1 MKAAHVTGCPAARR
15 SCGAGD
21 HRALKHTKGGMMK
34 SMRVLL
40 LLLTAL
46 LLVPRAQAE
55 APPSARDILNRVD
68 DLYRGRSAHGTM
80 TMKVVNPNY
89 QRELTMEFWSQGTDK
104 SLIRILQPK
113 KERRTSTL
121 KNGNNIWNYLPKVDR
136 TIKIP
141 SSMMG
146 GSWMG
151 SDFTN
156 DDLVKEHRMAADY
169 DSRFTSS
176 SGSAKDVVEITCTP
190 KPNAPVV
197 WGKVVVRVRRADL
210 IPLETTYYKENGAV
224 ARRLTFS
231 NVREIGSRKLPTT
244 LTMIPVD
251 KPGHSTVVTYQELKF
266 DVSLRPNLFTVANL
280 RN

>member
-1 MKAAHVTGCPAARR
+1 
-15 SCGAGD
+15 
-21 HRALKHTKGGMMK
+21 MK
-34 SMRVLL
+34 SMRMLL

-46 LLVPRAQAE
+46 LFSPRTHADATL
-55 APPSARDILNRVD
+55 SARDILNRVD

-80 TMKVVNPNY
+80 TMKVINPHY
-89 QRELTMEFWSQGTDK
+89 QRELTMEFWSQGTNK

-121 KNGNNIWNYLPKVDR
+121 KDGNNIWNYLPKVDR

-156 DDLVKEHRMAADY
+156 DDLVKEHRMAVDY

-176 SGSAKDVVEITCTP
+176 PTTPKDVIEITCTP

-210 IPLETTYYKENGAV
+210 VALTITYYKENGAE

-231 NVREIGSRKLPTT
+231 DVREVGGRKLPMTM
-244 LTMIPVD
+244 TMIPVD
-251 KPGHSTVVTYQELKF
+251 KPGHSTVVKYKELKF
-266 DVSLRPNLFTVANL
+266 DVSLPADLFTVANL
-280 RN
+280 RD

>member
-1 MKAAHVTGCPAARR
+1 
-15 SCGAGD
+15 
-21 HRALKHTKGGMMK
+21 MK

-46 LLVPRAQAE
+46 LLSPRTHAE
-55 APPSARDILNRVD
+55 ATASARDILNRVD

-80 TMKVVNPNY
+80 SMKVTHPNY
-89 QRELTMEFWSQGTDK
+89 ERELVMEFWSQGTDK

-156 DDLVKEHRMAADY
+156 DDLVKEHRMAVDY
-169 DSRFTSS
+169 DARFTSS
-176 SGSAKDVVEITCTP
+176 SATPKDAIEITCTP

-210 IPLETTYYKENGAV
+210 IPLQTTYYKENGAE

-231 NVREIGSRKLPTT
+231 DVRELGGRKLPTT
-244 LTMIPVD
+244 MTMIPVD

-266 DVSLRPNLFTVANL
+266 DVSLPANLFTVAHL

>member
-1 MKAAHVTGCPAARR
+1 MKTF
-15 SCGAGD
+15 S
-21 HRALKHTKGGMMK
+21 
-34 SMRVLL
+34 VLA

-46 LLVPRAQAE
+46 LLAPGTHAE
-55 APPSARDILNRVD
+55 ATPSARDILDRVD

-80 TMKVVNPNY
+80 TMKVTNPNY
-89 QRELTMEFWSQGTDK
+89 RRELTMEFWSQGTDK
-104 SLIRILQPK
+104 SLIRILLPK
-113 KERRTSTL
+113 KERRTATL

-156 DDLVKEHRMAADY
+156 DDLVKEHRMAVDY
-169 DSRFTSS
+169 DFRFTSS
-176 SGSAKDVVEITCTP
+176 ANTPKGAYEITCTP

-210 IPLETTYYKENGAV
+210 VPLETTYYKEDGSE
-224 ARRLTFS
+224 ARRLTFGD
-231 NVREIGSRKLPTT
+231 VQEIDQRKLPTT
-244 LTMIPVD
+244 MTMIPVD
-251 KPGHSTVVTYQELKF
+251 KPGHSTVVHYQELKF
-266 DVSLRPNLFTVANL
+266 DVSLPADLFTVANL
-280 RN
+280 RNG